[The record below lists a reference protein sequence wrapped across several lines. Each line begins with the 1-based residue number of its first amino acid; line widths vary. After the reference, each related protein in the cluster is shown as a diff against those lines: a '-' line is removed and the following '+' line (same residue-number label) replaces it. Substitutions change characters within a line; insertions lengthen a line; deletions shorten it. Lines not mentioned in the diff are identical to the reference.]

1 MSTKLKEMT
10 DLVNPFKVALDNN
23 KTYNKRL
30 KDNDD
35 VLYYRKFFEKIFY
48 GIEYIYL
55 GEDNRILCVADAG
68 ISIWDRINN
77 TLFFNMFYSSENE
90 DYDVIK
96 EKYIGE
102 YQ

>member
-1 MSTKLKEMT
+1 MT
-10 DLVNPFKVALDNN
+10 NLVNPFKVALDNN

-68 ISIWDRINN
+68 ISIWGRINN

-90 DYDVIK
+90 DYDEIK
-96 EKYIGE
+96 NKYLGE